1 MKYFRRLTAFLLAVV
16 MIVTAGCGRKSAE
29 MPLEDRIENAGEVVA
44 SIRRGLKN
52 HARTITISFE
62 YGSDIFDELNSVIDL
77 WVEAALAETGEPD
90 EGDYIR
96 YQYGGYTWTSSY
108 TFSEGRL
115 RYTVKL
121 TPSYYCYLSQEEEA
135 SAAAKEL
142 VRDFRFRPW
151 TSDYEKIRTV
161 YDWLCRNVTYDKVH
175 RKNPYYH
182 LCSTAYAALVQH
194 TAACQGYCT
203 ALYRLLREAGI
214 DCRIVTGSAVSED
227 GESEKLHAW
236 VIAELDG
243 VWYNLDPTWDAGR
256 DGYRYFL
263 AGESGFADHIPGD
276 RFRTEDFRRT
286 HPMAEY
292 TYNLSE

>member
-1 MKYFRRLTAFLLAVV
+1 MRRICAALLTILLLFSS
-16 MIVTAGCGRKSAE
+16 GCGRAE
-29 MPLEDRIENAGEVVA
+29 RADIPLSYRISNAEEVVV

-52 HARTITISFE
+52 HARTITVTFS
-62 YGSDIFDELNSVIDL
+62 YGEDIFDEINGVIDD

-108 TFSEGRL
+108 IEENNRL
-115 RYTVKL
+115 YYTVKL
-121 TPSYYCYLSQEEEA
+121 TPSYYCYLLQEEEA

-142 VRDFRFRPW
+142 MRDFRFRPW
-151 TSDYEKIRTV
+151 TSGYKKIRTV
-161 YDWLCRNVTYDKVH
+161 YDWICRNVTYDKVH

-194 TAACQGYCT
+194 TAACQGYCA

-243 VWYNLDPTWDAGR
+243 AWYSLDPTWDAGR
-256 DGYRYFL
+256 EKYRYFL
-263 AGESGFADHIPGD
+263 AGENEFTDHLPGD
-276 RFRTEDFRRT
+276 RFRTADFCRA

>member
-1 MKYFRRLTAFLLAVV
+1 MRRVCAAALAVLLLFSS
-16 MIVTAGCGRKSAE
+16 GCGRTERADA
-29 MPLEDRIENAGEVVA
+29 PLSYRISNAGEVVA

-52 HARTITISFE
+52 HARTVTVTFS
-62 YGSDIFDELNSVIDL
+62 YGEDIFDELNGVIDD
-77 WVEAALAETGEPD
+77 WVEAALAETDEPD

-108 TFSEGRL
+108 TVEAGRL
-115 RYTVKL
+115 HYTVKL

-135 SAAAKEL
+135 STAAKEL
-142 VRDFRFRPW
+142 VRGFRFRPW
-151 TSDYEKIRTV
+151 TSDYEKLRTV

-214 DCRIVTGSAVSED
+214 SLASAEYEVRED
-227 GESEKLHAW
+227 GDAT
-236 VIAELDG
+236 VITVIHYPAVTVRYDGQEAVVSMREGTVADVLAALGIALAE
-243 VWYNLDPTWDAGR
+243 
-256 DGYRYFL
+256 
-263 AGESGFADHIPGD
+263 GD
-276 RFRTEDFRRT
+276 RVVPGLDERITDGMTVEVER
-286 HPMAEY
+286 AG
-292 TYNLSE
+292 

>member
-1 MKYFRRLTAFLLAVV
+1 MRRVCAAMLAVLLLFFS
-16 MIVTAGCGRKSAE
+16 GCGREETADAPLSYRISNAE
-29 MPLEDRIENAGEVVA
+29 EVVS

-52 HARTITISFE
+52 HARTVTVTFS
-62 YGSDIFDELNSVIDL
+62 YGEDIFDELNGVIDD
-77 WVEAALAETGEPD
+77 WVEAALAETDEPD

-108 TFSEGRL
+108 IEENGRL
-115 RYTVKL
+115 YYTVKL
-121 TPSYYCYLSQEEEA
+121 TPSYYCYLAQEGEA

-142 VRDFRFRPW
+142 LRDFRFRPW
-151 TSDYEKIRTV
+151 TSDYEKVRTV

-194 TAACQGYCT
+194 TAACQGYCA

-236 VIAELDG
+236 VIAKLDG
-243 VWYNLDPTWDAGR
+243 AWYNLDPTWDAGR
-256 DGYRYFL
+256 EEYRYFL
-263 AGESGFADHIPGD
+263 AGESDFADHIPGD